1 MAQPNGSKKK
11 KIIIISILLVVVLA
25 SILFAVFG
33 KKDKGIVVNAEQ
45 VSKRDI
51 TQIVTASGKIYPEI
65 EVKISPDVSGEVIEL
80 AVVEGQEVKKGQF
93 LARIKPD
100 FYKFQMEQSAAGL
113 TSAQSQSNSAQ
124 AQFEKAEKEL
134 KRVQEMANKN
144 LISASELETAKTNF
158 QVAQQTL
165 NASQADIKRSKATVD
180 QAQESLNKTSIFSPI
195 DGIIS
200 SLLIEKG
207 ERVVGT
213 SQFAGTEIMRIADF
227 SKMEVR
233 VDVNENDVVNVSI
246 GDTARI
252 TVDAMKTK
260 VFVGLVTEIAHT
272 PVTKGLGSQ
281 EEVTNFPVKI
291 KIVNPDKEFRSGL
304 SATADIETDMVNDVL
319 SVPIQ
324 SVTIRREVKKPE
336 NEGENKED
344 NQEKPEAKPAK
355 ALKEPAKIVFIA
367 ENGVAKTVEVTTG
380 ISDDRFIEIKSG
392 LKGTEQV
399 ITGSYR
405 AISRELNDQSKIQVE
420 DPNKKKSATEVKE

>member
-11 KIIIISILLVVVLA
+11 KIIIISIISVVVLA
-25 SILFAVFG
+25 VILFAVFG
-33 KKDKGIVVNAEQ
+33 KKDKGILVNAEQ
-45 VSKRDI
+45 VAKRDI

-80 AVVEGQEVKKGQF
+80 AVKEGQMVKKGQF

-113 TSAQSQSNSAQ
+113 TSAQSQSNSAKS
-124 AQFEKAEKEL
+124 QFEKAKQEF
-134 KRVQEMANKN
+134 KRVQEMADKK
-144 LISASELETAKTNF
+144 LVSASELEAAKTSYE
-158 QVAQQTL
+158 VAEQAY
-165 NASQADIKRSKATVD
+165 NGSKADIQRSKASVD
-180 QAQESLNKTSIFSPI
+180 QAQESLNKTSIYSPI

-200 SLLIEKG
+200 NLSIEKG

-233 VDVNENDVVNVSI
+233 VDVNENDVVNVSL

-252 TVDAMKTK
+252 TVDAMKSKT
-260 VFVGLVTEIAHT
+260 FIGLVTEIAHT

-291 KIVNPDKEFRSGL
+291 KIINPDKEFRSGL
-304 SATADIETDMVNDVL
+304 SATADIETDMVKNTL

-336 NEGENKED
+336 GEMKD
-344 NQEKPEAKPAK
+344 SDQQEKPETKAAK
-355 ALKEPAKIVFIA
+355 AQKEPAKIVFIA
-367 ENGVAKTVEVTTG
+367 DNGVAKIVEVTTG

-420 DPNKKKSATEVKE
+420 DPNKKKPATEVKE